1 MNLSS
6 CSSIPPTI
14 CSSFSRK
21 NGHPGCSSGCRLIGV
36 YGMVGITVTSH
47 LVNQMSLHS
56 MWRVDMS
63 GKWWCP
69 STPWLH
75 SCGPT
80 WVDRSTVNYAHCQ
93 LWTNAQGMT
102 VGLLLNCRSKQ
113 RDDIWA
119 APSLYRSGRSII
131 PNHVFKMFR
140 NSLACVHGTRPRCS
154 PTSCYLAK
162 KIHLLEDLQPEQHGF
177 RKGKRIEEH
186 VLTAHSQL
194 WKYLAPFV
202 NYSLRSFENIGQGG
216 FGSLAIWRKVFHD
229 MYMYFVCTMRTAYTV
244 TLQKNPRTFCLT
256 AVNLVSEKVC
266 KKDAR
271 SVQG

>member
-36 YGMVGITVTSH
+36 YGMVGICWNNGHQSFGESNVFTFHVTRRHVRKMMVSEYT
-47 LVNQMSLHS
+47 LITFLRPDLSWQ
-56 MWRVDMS
+56 
-63 GKWWCP
+63 K
-69 STPWLH
+69 
-75 SCGPT
+75 
-80 WVDRSTVNYAHCQ
+80 HCQ
-93 LWTNAQGMT
+93 LWTTAQGMT
-102 VGLLLNCRSKQ
+102 VGLLLNCRSMQ

-119 APSLYRSGRSII
+119 TPSLYRS
-131 PNHVFKMFR
+131 
-140 NSLACVHGTRPRCS
+140 GTRPRCS

-177 RKGKRIEEH
+177 GKGKRIEEH

-202 NYSLRSFENIGQGG
+202 NYSLRSFENIRQGE
-216 FGSLAIWRKVFHD
+216 FGSHAIWRNVFHD
-229 MYMYFVCTMRTAYTV
+229 MYMYFVYTMRTAYTV
-244 TLQKNPRTFCLT
+244 TLQKKSTNILFDSCQFGIRKGVQEGC
-256 AVNLVSEKVC
+256 AVSSSLVCSILELFPPGNG
-266 KKDAR
+266 
-271 SVQG
+271 SS

>member
-36 YGMVGITVTSH
+36 YGVVGITVTSH

-63 GKWWCP
+63 GKGMVSEYTLITFLWPDLSWQK
-69 STPWLH
+69 
-75 SCGPT
+75 
-80 WVDRSTVNYAHCQ
+80 HCL
-93 LWTNAQGMT
+93 LWTNTQGMT
-102 VGLLLNCRSKQ
+102 VGLLPNCRSKQ

-119 APSLYRSGRSII
+119 APSLYRSG
-131 PNHVFKMFR
+131 
-140 NSLACVHGTRPRCS
+140 TRPRCL

-162 KIHLLEDLQPEQHGF
+162 ENTFAWRVAAWATWIF

-202 NYSLRSFENIGQGG
+202 NYSLRSFENIRQGG
-216 FGSLAIWRKVFHD
+216 FGSHAIWRNVFHH

-244 TLQKNPRTFCLT
+244 TLQKIHEHFVWQL
-256 AVNLVSEKVC
+256 
-266 KKDAR
+266 
-271 SVQG
+271 